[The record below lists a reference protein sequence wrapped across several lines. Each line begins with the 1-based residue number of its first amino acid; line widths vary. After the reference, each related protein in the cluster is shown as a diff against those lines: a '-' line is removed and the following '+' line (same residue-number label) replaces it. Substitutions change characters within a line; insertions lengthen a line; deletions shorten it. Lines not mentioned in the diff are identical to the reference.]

1 MRPYFNMKI
10 KYNDIALFIS
20 DVDGTLT
27 DGGMYYSSEG
37 EIMKK
42 FHTRDAVGLR
52 LLQEQ
57 NIHVAL
63 ITGEDSD
70 IVKTRAKKLNIKLV
84 YCGITNKLEIL
95 NQICGQLNI
104 SPEQVAYVGDDIND
118 LEIMQNVGISF
129 AVSDAE
135 ESILTVATV
144 RLTKPGGSG
153 AVRQA
158 ANLIL
163 ENI

>member
-1 MRPYFNMKI
+1 MKTN
-10 KYNDIALFIS
+10 YQDIALFIS

-57 NIHVAL
+57 NIYVAL
-63 ITGEDSD
+63 ISGEDSD
-70 IVKTRAKKLNIKLV
+70 IVRARAKKLNIELL

-95 NQICGQLNI
+95 NQLCRQLNLT
-104 SPEQVAYVGDDIND
+104 SNQVAYVGDDIND

-135 ESILTVATV
+135 ESILSAATIQ
-144 RLTKPGGSG
+144 LSKPGGAG

-158 ANLIL
+158 VNMIL
-163 ENI
+163 EKTL

>member
-1 MRPYFNMKI
+1 MKI

-70 IVKTRAKKLNIKLV
+70 IVGR
-84 YCGITNKLEIL
+84 GI
-95 NQICGQLNI
+95 C
-104 SPEQVAYVGDDIND
+104 
-118 LEIMQNVGISF
+118 
-129 AVSDAE
+129 
-135 ESILTVATV
+135 
-144 RLTKPGGSG
+144 R
-153 AVRQA
+153 RR
-158 ANLIL
+158 
-163 ENI
+163 

>member
-129 AVSDAE
+129 AVSF
-135 ESILTVATV
+135 LNFT
-144 RLTKPGGSG
+144 GGST
-153 AVRQA
+153 
-158 ANLIL
+158 ISS
-163 ENI
+163 